1 MEYTEASLLE
11 ALEKDIGHPELLF
24 RKEYIARDGITTDTE
39 KTYESI
45 ILPYLLDHVK
55 ELKGADIGLSPVR
68 TVVRRASESGNRL
81 VSSILAQGMFARG
94 IALDMTVILTGGV
107 RENRFSFSV
116 IDRSGKRLTLYFME
130 PAGTD
135 ETPLSRMLRLWSL
148 KKAVDPMIL
157 SKALGLPGPLRIE
170 AAFLFTGAS
179 NERYGIAEKD
189 EVPMARKRL
198 SAILGVSEFYLFHGS
213 YLTPVNPGLSS
224 PGQLSRKELL
234 SLVEKDSLHPEVLYR
249 KDYIYRPG
257 VTSDTGEPYAKVLA
271 EWFSA
276 NRDLWIHFP
285 HGGYRLIGGKRAEMM
300 MKNEVFRAVRNQK
313 VFPPFGRVL
322 PYDLL
327 ILGSRQQQIGRPALL
342 LYDSFKSPEGASSLL
357 RIVETPESGDTLLGA
372 VLRLYTHI
380 SLIDGGKLLKE
391 LKLSGDSL
399 LEGRLLLKKGSRE
412 TDFFLRDMPY
422 VSPLMKSMGV
432 GIAIFDNG
440 YEALW

>member
-1 MEYTEASLLE
+1 
-11 ALEKDIGHPELLF
+11 
-24 RKEYIARDGITTDTE
+24 
-39 KTYESI
+39 
-45 ILPYLLDHVK
+45 
-55 ELKGADIGLSPVR
+55 
-68 TVVRRASESGNRL
+68 
-81 VSSILAQGMFARG
+81 
-94 IALDMTVILTGGV
+94 
-107 RENRFSFSV
+107 
-116 IDRSGKRLTLYFME
+116 
-130 PAGTD
+130 
-135 ETPLSRMLRLWSL
+135 MLRLWSL

-157 SKALGLPGPLRIE
+157 CKALGLPGPLRIE

-198 SAILGVSEFYLFHGS
+198 SAILGVAEFYLFHGS
-213 YLTPVNPGLSS
+213 YLTPVNP
-224 PGQLSRKELL
+224 
-234 SLVEKDSLHPEVLYR
+234 VHPEVLYR

>member
-1 MEYTEASLLE
+1 MEYTESSLLE
-11 ALEKDIGHPELLF
+11 VLKKDTAHPELLF
-24 RKEYIARDGITTDTE
+24 RKDYIAKDGVTTDTE
-39 KTYESI
+39 KTYESV
-45 ILPYLLDHVK
+45 ILSYLLGHVK
-55 ELKGADIGLSPVR
+55 ELKEASAGRSPLR
-68 TVVRRASESGNRL
+68 TVIRRASGSGNRL
-81 VSSILAQGMFARG
+81 VSSILAQRTFARG
-94 IALDMTVILTGGV
+94 IPLDMEVTLTDG
-107 RENRFSFSV
+107 REEVVFSFSV

-130 PAGTD
+130 PAGSN
-135 ETPLSRMLRLWSL
+135 ESPLSRMLRLWNL
-148 KKAVDPMIL
+148 KESINASAV
-157 SKALGLPGPLRIE
+157 SKALGLSGFLQIQ
-170 AAFLFTGAS
+170 AAYLFTGAS
-179 NERYGIAEKD
+179 NERYGISEKD
-189 EVPMARKRL
+189 EIPMERKRL

-213 YLTPVNPGLSS
+213 YLTPVNPGLPS
-224 PGQLSRKELL
+224 PGQFSRNELI